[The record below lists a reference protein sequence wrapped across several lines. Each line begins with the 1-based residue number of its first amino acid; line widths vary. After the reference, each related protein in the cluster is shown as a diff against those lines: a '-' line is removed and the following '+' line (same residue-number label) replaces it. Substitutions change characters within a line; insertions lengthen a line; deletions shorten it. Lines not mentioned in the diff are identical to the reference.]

1 MKKTKLKYIL
11 LYILPGI
18 LLLASC
24 KKFLDKTPVSEPTDQ
39 TTFKSDG
46 DANASVAACYSL
58 IRASLNSSISY
69 YAYGDLPTD
78 EFDNIVG
85 NDPAYSDV
93 MRVNW
98 AISIPAANTYDPRL
112 KLRVYNTFYTSV
124 AQSNRC
130 LHFIAAMPV
139 NVFNGGDTAQQS
151 ARKNSLLGEAYFTR
165 AFNYFY
171 MARVWG
177 DVPLITEYIA
187 DASAAAAP
195 ARTPQKEVLAQCI
208 SDLNIAASYLDWQD
222 ASSSDRVVRADRG
235 SVYALMAHVYAWIG
249 DYDSC
254 NIACDK
260 VINSGSYSLV
270 PRENILSIYKGKSQ
284 EGIFEIAQNTQAEGQ
299 SPIAGIAGQTLM
311 QPYLANQSIPAWAI
325 NTFTLYNLYDTANDL
340 RYKKAFVNVLVNN
353 NPIVSCIKYSN
364 VQYLGANQTYPEVL
378 NNIIIFRLADIIL
391 LKAEALTAKA
401 SPDYNEANV
410 LVNSIRSAAGLQPI
424 PLLTGNELFQ
434 AVIDERGRE
443 LFLEGHRY
451 YDLVRLARQTGN
463 VQFPYITPAHFQ
475 AGQYYWPLDP
485 ILFTLNPNLKQ
496 TPYWLPLL
504 K

>member
-1 MKKTKLKYIL
+1 MKNRKLKYIGL
-11 LYILPGI
+11 FLLPGI
-18 LLLASC
+18 VLLTSC
-24 KKFLDKTPVSEPTDQ
+24 KKFLDKMPVSQPTDQ

-46 DANASVAACYSL
+46 DANASIAACYSL

-78 EFDNIVG
+78 EFDNVVR
-85 NDPAYSDV
+85 NDPAYLDV

-98 AISIPAANTYDPRL
+98 AVSIPASNTYDPRL
-112 KLRVYNTFYTSV
+112 KLRVYNTFYTSI

-130 LHFIAAMPV
+130 LYFIGNMPV
-139 NVFNGGDTAQQS
+139 NVFNGSDTAQQS
-151 ARKNSLLGEAYFTR
+151 VRKNSLLGEAYFTR

-171 MARVWG
+171 MSRVWG
-177 DVPLITEYIA
+177 DVPLITEYIG
-187 DASAAAAP
+187 DASTAPAP
-195 ARTPQKEVLAQCI
+195 ARAPQKQVLDQCI
-208 SDLNIAASYLDWQD
+208 SDLKMAASFLDWQD
-222 ASSSDRVVRADRG
+222 PSSTDRVVRADRG
-235 SVYALMAHVYAWIG
+235 SVYALMAHVYAWMG

-254 NIACDK
+254 SLACDQ

-270 PRENILSIYKGKSQ
+270 PRANILSIYKGQSP

-299 SPIAGIAGQTLM
+299 SPVAGIAGQTLM
-311 QPYLANQSIPAWAI
+311 IPYLANQDIPAWEI
-325 NTFTLYNLYDTANDL
+325 NTLALYNLYDTAKDL
-340 RYKKAFVNVLVNN
+340 RYKNAFVNLVANN

-364 VQYLGANQTYPEVL
+364 LKYLGGNQTYPEVV
-378 NNIIIFRLADIIL
+378 NNIIIFRLAGIML
-391 LKAEALTAKA
+391 LKAEALTAK
-401 SPDYNEANV
+401 SNPDYTAANAI
-410 LVNSIRSAAGLQPI
+410 VNDIRAASGLDPI
-424 PLLTGNELFQ
+424 PMLTGNDLFQ

-463 VQFPYITPAHFQ
+463 VKFPFITPAHFKL
-475 AGQYYWPLDP
+475 GKYYWPLDP

-496 TPYWLPLL
+496 TPYWVALL